1 MDPHE
6 TVKGSSIEMKTSTT
20 SGVALTGFSTGYGD
34 KLIIEH
40 LTCALEPG
48 KFHVV
53 CGPNGCGKSTL
64 LRSIARLNEIK
75 TGSITLDGTDI
86 TSIPRKTYAQKVAFL
101 PQTPLAPAGIT
112 VRELVLRGRFPYRSS
127 FSGYSQHDKEVVD
140 KTLSLT
146 NLTELSDRDITDLS
160 GGQRQRAWIAM
171 AIAQDADVLLL
182 DEPTTYLDL
191 TYQLEVLDL
200 LKKLN
205 QEHGMTIIAVLHDLM
220 MCSRYA
226 ENLLVFKQ
234 GKLVTSGSPDEVF
247 TRETLQRV
255 FSVDAHIER
264 DPVTNTPLIIPKG
277 VNREG

>member
-1 MDPHE
+1 
-6 TVKGSSIEMKTSTT
+6 MKTSNTT
-20 SGVALTGFSTGYGD
+20 GIAITDFSTGYGD

-40 LTCALEPG
+40 LTCALELG
-48 KFHVV
+48 KFHVI

-75 TGSITLDGTDI
+75 SGSITLDDADI
-86 TSIPRKTYAQKVAFL
+86 TLTPRKAYAQKVAFL
-101 PQTPLAPAGIT
+101 PQTPLAPLGIT

-200 LKKLN
+200 LKMLN
-205 QEHGMTIIAVLHDLM
+205 QEHGLTIIAVLHDLM

-226 ENLLVFKQ
+226 DNLLVFKQ
-234 GKLVTSGSPDEVF
+234 GKLVVQGSPDEVF
-247 TRETLQRV
+247 THATLQDV
-255 FSVDAHIER
+255 FHVDAHIER
-264 DPVTNTPLIIPKG
+264 DPVTQTPLIIPKG
-277 VNREG
+277 VNRER